1 MTIPP
6 QIITMF
12 IGAAPLSELRGAIPL
27 AIGVYNMPPWTAFF
41 WAVLGNII
49 PIIFVLWLLESVSN
63 YLSRRFYFFNRF
75 FTWLFERTRRK
86 NSRSFENWGSL
97 ALMIFVAI
105 PLPMT
110 GGWSGAVA
118 AFVFG
123 IPYKKA
129 LLMISLGIILAGVA
143 VTLACLGVLSIG
155 II

>member
-1 MTIPP
+1 
-6 QIITMF
+6 MF